1 MWGSMKTSSC
11 ACPTQTCCFCTSC
24 VAWEEPDCKGGLL
37 AAAGLKCDLDPRLAG
52 LPENPKV
59 GTKRKEYDGKRAD
72 EDDCVVV
79 DDDCAGAGG
88 AAGAGAGGTAGV
100 EPSRKRHTGPMC
112 PSQREC
118 LYLQECRSFLSTLN
132 LNAAYMDPEHDGCY
146 CSNCATRIPEVL
158 EVSRPHG
165 HVPWLRAQS

>member
-24 VAWEEPDCKGGLL
+24 VAWEEPDGKGGLL

-88 AAGAGAGGTAGV
+88 AAGAGAGGTR
-100 EPSRKRHTGPMC
+100 SRA
-112 PSQREC
+112 
-118 LYLQECRSFLSTLN
+118 LAQETHGANVSV
-132 LNAAYMDPEHDGCY
+132 
-146 CSNCATRIPEVL
+146 ATRVSVL
-158 EVSRPHG
+158 ARVQVVSRYAQPERGVHG
-165 HVPWLRAQS
+165 PRTRSLLLFRLRDANSEGARGQSPARPRL

>member
-1 MWGSMKTSSC
+1 M
-11 ACPTQTCCFCTSC
+11 
-24 VAWEEPDCKGGLL
+24 
-37 AAAGLKCDLDPRLAG
+37 
-52 LPENPKV
+52 
-59 GTKRKEYDGKRAD
+59 
-72 EDDCVVV
+72 V
-79 DDDCAGAGG
+79 DDDYAGAGG